1 MSGTGTSPCDIAYRA
16 RPYVCGVLG
25 RWDPA
30 VLRRLQL
37 AAPTGVRE
45 VHSSPR
51 AVLLA
56 SATPARWRSGATRGY
71 LWGPLAGG
79 ALPTSWRD
87 AAERRL
93 AAGLVVTDGEA
104 MLHADALGMQDVYVR
119 RLGDATYFSVRVE
132 ALLELDD
139 VPLHTDWSA
148 WADILAITC
157 PLGDATP
164 FAEVRRLA
172 AATALRTGPESV
184 ERVSFEPSWLA
195 TEPNTRTTPADA
207 VDLVARHV
215 RRSAGTA
222 IPLTG
227 GWDSRLLALLAH
239 RGGQRPT
246 AWTTSKDDG
255 YDRDLELARPVA
267 EALRMPHHVV
277 VPGPEAWLDEHRAVW
292 RRLGHQTNLH
302 IWMMPLIRMLHRRP
316 NVFLDGL
323 AGDLLFKGSS
333 FARWDAVAA
342 PTAEQRRG
350 LIWDGLEQRRLR
362 RRHLL
367 APGVAA
373 ELEEMSRASFDR
385 AAARFDG
392 HPDATTLSVLHTR
405 TARAIALSPQWLLAP
420 EVEVQLP
427 FVHPDVMTTAMS
439 IPIERKAGGDFYR
452 DMMFAAN
459 PAVAGLPSTNDG
471 PALGRTGYMRQ
482 RSDRAL
488 DTLASSIRARPE
500 VARMLGPEM
509 RRALKDPDGLAL
521 IGRTRAGLRVLQW
534 AGMLADWRDAYGS
547 RLADGGLKLPK
558 AA

>member
-1 MSGTGTSPCDIAYRA
+1 M
-16 RPYVCGVLG
+16 
-25 RWDPA
+25 
-30 VLRRLQL
+30 
-37 AAPTGVRE
+37 
-45 VHSSPR
+45 
-51 AVLLA
+51 
-56 SATPARWRSGATRGY
+56 
-71 LWGPLAGG
+71 
-79 ALPTSWRD
+79 
-87 AAERRL
+87 
-93 AAGLVVTDGEA
+93 VTDGEVT
-104 MLHADALGMQDVYVR
+104 LHADALGMQEVYVR

-139 VPLHTDWSA
+139 VLLHTDWSA
-148 WADILAITC
+148 WADILAVTC

-164 FAEVRRLA
+164 FEEVRRLA
-172 AATALRTGPESV
+172 AATALRSGPDGV
-184 ERVSFEPSWLA
+184 KRVSFEPSWLA
-195 TEPNTRTTPADA
+195 TEPNARTTPADA
-207 VDLVARHV
+207 VDVVARHL
-215 RRSAGTA
+215 RRSRGTA
-222 IPLTG
+222 ITLSG

-255 YDRDLELARPVA
+255 RDHDLEFARPVA
-267 EALRMPHHVV
+267 EALRMQHRVV
-277 VPGPEAWLDEHRAVW
+277 LPGPEAWHDEHRAVW
-292 RRLGHQTNLH
+292 RRLGHQTNHH
-302 IWMMPLIRMLHRRP
+302 IWMMPLIRVLHRRS
-316 NVFLDGL
+316 NLFLDGL

-342 PTAEQRRG
+342 PTAERRRG
-350 LIWDGLEQRRLR
+350 LIWDGLEQRRLH

-373 ELEEMSRASFDR
+373 ELEQMSRASFDR

-420 EVEVQLP
+420 EAEVQLP
-427 FVHPDVMTTAMS
+427 FVHPDVMTTALS
-439 IPIERKAGGDFYR
+439 IPVERKAGGGFFR

-471 PALGRTGYMRQ
+471 QRLGRPGYLRQ

-488 DTLASSIRARPE
+488 DALASSIRARPE
-500 VARMLGPEM
+500 VARMLGSEM

-521 IGRTRAGLRVLQW
+521 MGRTCAGLHLLQW
-534 AGMLADWRDAYGS
+534 AGMLADWRDTYGS
-547 RLADGGLKLPK
+547 RLADGGLEMAR